1 MSHRCLLAILF
12 IVTIQSSLFAQDKK
26 VVAASDT
33 TKGLL
38 EKKKDVTAPETP
50 AEKKLEQK
58 LVKKIYSLPQFLHE
72 TVLFI
77 KQPTKWNSNDWLK
90 LGIVAAS
97 ALIVMPFDERIT
109 NSTQGEQHYY
119 SSAPIEGGRMY
130 GEWYSIAIVSGS
142 VGLYGIIAHDTSAK
156 KIAIELFQSG
166 FYAELLTTT
175 LKVIVGRARPAI
187 TNDAFTYKPFS
198 FDYYYQSMPS
208 GHTTSAFA
216 MSTVLSRHAH
226 STGLKILAYVPA
238 GFTMFSRIYQHKH
251 WLSDEIPAA
260 AIGFVVGNWV
270 VDLHEGKRH
279 RINVTSLYP
288 VGISY
293 SLNQ

>member
-1 MSHRCLLAILF
+1 MSYKFLLALLF
-12 IVTIQSSLFAQDKK
+12 IVTIQSHLFAQDKK
-26 VVAASDT
+26 VEAAPDT

-50 AEKKLEQK
+50 KEKKLEQK
-58 LVKKIYSLPQFLHE
+58 LSKKIYSFPQFFHE
-72 TVLFI
+72 TALFI
-77 KQPTKWNSNDWLK
+77 KQPVKWNSNDWLK
-90 LGIVAAS
+90 LGIIAAS
-97 ALIVMPFDERIT
+97 TMIVMPFDERIT

-119 SSAPIEGGRMY
+119 NSVPIEGGRMY

-142 VGLYGIIAHDTSAK
+142 VGLFGIIAHDTSAK
-156 KIAIELFQSG
+156 KIAIELFQAG
-166 FYAELLTTT
+166 LYAELVTTFF
-175 LKVIVGRARPAI
+175 KVVIGRARPTI

-198 FDYYYQSMPS
+198 FDFYYQSMPS
-208 GHTTSAFA
+208 GHATSAFA

-238 GFTMFSRIYQHKH
+238 GFTLFSRIYQHKH
-251 WLSDEIPAA
+251 WLSDEIPGA

-293 SLNQ
+293 SFN